1 MEGLKKE
8 LGTRSDALKLA
19 EELAA
24 RDAKKIE
31 GQTRQIEEKAK
42 EVVQLR
48 KDLKDRTAQL
58 KQLAEQARQ
67 FMSNVKVPDDVD
79 APKDAPA
86 KP

>member
-31 GQTRQIEEKAK
+31 GQTRQIEEKNK

-79 APKDAPA
+79 TPKDAPA